1 MTEDSRNSDDSEA
14 KLIPAKG
21 KGSFWISK
29 MAISVLLTEKAT
41 ATEICAF
48 LVLSR
53 YTDESGCFCTAGT
66 QAIFRA
72 IGVGHVVVGKA
83 LERLQRYRL
92 GASRKNPQFII
103 CSAEHWASTT
113 GKSLPHGPVARSQV
127 RWVLNNFDTN
137 PEDRIWFSNNL
148 VDGIGKFTNP
158 LKRLKRCG
166 DVAARVLLVLY
177 REHDLDQF
185 GGARPSGCCAVKY
198 TMNKVINDIA
208 NGMYDMWHGEYDG
221 PYVWHPTSLHVLGI
235 NAFPKDNDEKSKALK
250 PLFSAIDSLDSAGF
264 IYQVVTAMDRQAGDD
279 EAQVIYELDCKSRHG
294 YKPQGESGL
303 GGETARMSGRFD
315 KSVADSMGR
324 LRGVYAALVPAG
336 VTVFIVGVFRVRF
349 RVSNPKNHGV
359 KGSWARIYGGQREG
373 KEWIDDVNQ
382 RYGFNHEP
390 ARPEMPTET
399 DDTSYGDGVP
409 F

>member
-1 MTEDSRNSDDSEA
+1 MDHAETKTEG
-14 KLIPAKG
+14 PAG
-21 KGSFWISK
+21 KHAARGHGSFWISRQ
-29 MAISVLLTEKAT
+29 AVATLLASKAS
-41 ATEICAF
+41 AVEIGAF
-48 LVLSR
+48 LVIAR
-53 YTDESGCFCTAGT
+53 YTDETGCFSTAGV
-66 QAIFRA
+66 QAVYRN
-72 IGVGHVVVGKA
+72 IGVGHALVDAALKRLIQYRHGKGQSVA
-83 LERLQRYRL
+83 N
-92 GASRKNPQFII
+92 SII
-103 CSAEHWASTT
+103 CPAEDWEAATK
-113 GKSLPHGPVARSQV
+113 GVLPHGPGERSRV
-127 RWVLNNFDTN
+127 RWVLNNFDGKA
-137 PEDRIWFSNNL
+137 EDRIWFSNNL
-148 VDGIGKFTNP
+148 VDGIGKFTMP

-198 TMNKVINDIA
+198 KMTKVFNDIA
-208 NGMYDMWHGEYDG
+208 QGMYDMWHGEYDG

-235 NAFPKDNDEKSKALK
+235 DAFPKDPDEKTKALK

-264 IYQVVTAMDRQAGDD
+264 IYQVVTAMDREAGDD
-279 EAQVIYELDCKSRHG
+279 EGQVIYELDCKSRHG
-294 YKPQGESGL
+294 YKPQGEGGL

-336 VTVFIVGVFRVRF
+336 VPVFIVGVFRVRF

-382 RYGFNHEP
+382 RYGFEVEKRDSGHRLVN
-390 ARPEMPTET
+390 
-399 DDTSYGDGVP
+399 DKIL
-409 F
+409 